1 MPLLISGTGQS
12 ATGRPRV
19 CSDVERHMQW
29 SRGTAPIR
37 RQCVDPAVLVGG
49 MTFSGVIS
57 EEATSKEAVRI
68 PGPARVILQEIQVL
82 GWRMRAGRLQ
92 PALGRRDWIGN
103 RNTSTGK
110 TGRWAK
116 LLAPRWKP
124 AAIDCFCFMHTVAP
138 LGLVWVL

>member
-1 MPLLISGTGQS
+1 VLGCGATHAVVKGNSSNTQAVRRSSS
-12 ATGRPRV
+12 ARRWD
-19 CSDVERHMQW
+19 DVHW
-29 SRGTAPIR
+29 
-37 RQCVDPAVLVGG
+37 
-49 MTFSGVIS
+49 VIS

-68 PGPARVILQEIQVL
+68 PGPAREISQDIQVL

-124 AAIDCFCFMHTVAP
+124 AAIDCFCFMHMVAP